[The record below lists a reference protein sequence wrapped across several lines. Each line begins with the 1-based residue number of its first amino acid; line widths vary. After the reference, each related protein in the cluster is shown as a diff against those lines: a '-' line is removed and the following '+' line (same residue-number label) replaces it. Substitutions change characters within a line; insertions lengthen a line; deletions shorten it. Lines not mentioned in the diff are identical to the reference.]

1 MVAGGAGWHC
11 RARMLSTTSALQAP
25 QVERFGAGRLDR
37 LQPVLLNRRED
48 PHELPVTVVATRQPS
63 PYAAERAGQLP
74 ALEGR
79 AVPQRT
85 RLPRQDRHV
94 VPRIVGDLAAPE
106 APGMLGDGLAVLAD
120 DDPIG
125 VGPHVDRP
133 PDGTGG
139 DAVVVVVEAHQTG
152 LGHRH
157 LGGVE
162 AVEGAAIGHQEGPL
176 LLEHLPHCLAL
187 DRRMR
192 PLLGVLDT
200 PIHQPL
206 VDLGVGAAPRDGHEQ
221 AAADVTHLPL
231 DLALLPARTR
241 SARHRLH
248 QMVGAQLQKAPVV
261 GALLANEDHAHRRLH
276 VVVDAPPADPA
287 EEVEGPFVRLE
298 HHLLALAREDLNQLH
313 AAVAEPHVRRLHLG
327 RHTRQARVLVAP
339 VELVGL
345 AGIEA
350 QRHKT
355 LRWRQPPPPGP
366 GRHRRS
372 RRQVLA

>member
-1 MVAGGAGWHC
+1 
-11 RARMLSTTSALQAP
+11 
-25 QVERFGAGRLDR
+25 
-37 LQPVLLNRRED
+37 
-48 PHELPVTVVATRQPS
+48 
-63 PYAAERAGQLP
+63 
-74 ALEGR
+74 
-79 AVPQRT
+79 
-85 RLPRQDRHV
+85 
-94 VPRIVGDLAAPE
+94 
-106 APGMLGDGLAVLAD
+106 
-120 DDPIG
+120 
-125 VGPHVDRP
+125 
-133 PDGTGG
+133 
-139 DAVVVVVEAHQTG
+139 
-152 LGHRH
+152 
-157 LGGVE
+157 
-162 AVEGAAIGHQEGPL
+162 
-176 LLEHLPHCLAL
+176 
-187 DRRMR
+187 MR

-200 PIHQPL
+200 PIHQPR

-248 QMVGAQLQKAPVV
+248 QMVGAQLQKAPPVV
-261 GALLANEDHAHRRLH
+261 GALLAHEHHAHRRLH

-313 AAVAEPHVRRLHLG
+313 AAVAEPHVRCLHLG

-355 LRWRQPPPPGP
+355 LRRRQQPPPPTPGP
-366 GRHRRS
+366 GVAAHRVRS
-372 RRQVLA
+372 RRHSPEPQGLHESAAEKSGPGAASSRWPQAGAPIPPPTAPASAAAGSCARSCRRSHHPEPPCAPCSSKPSNPGRSS